1 MNPSMD
7 DAAELADRMRGPAG
21 LSALDVASHLKTQTV
36 FDIRVL
42 CSVDST
48 NSVARN
54 FAREGAPEGTVVIA
68 EEQTKGRGRRGHAF
82 HSPAGS
88 GLYLSIVLRPSIA
101 PAQAHLLTC
110 LAAVAVSR
118 AADHVCGCETTIKW
132 INDVYLGDRKVAGI
146 LTEGSSHANGA
157 RFEYAIVG
165 MGVNV
170 ADPPDGWPD
179 DVSNRAGSLG
189 LDPLKCDVRGVLAAG
204 ILDEFWHLYEK
215 LPEDTFHAEYRD
227 RCFVLGN
234 PLSISTEDGVL
245 EGVAVDLDEDYRLV
259 VALPEGGLR
268 AFSSA
273 EASVVVK

>member
-7 DAAELADRMRGPAG
+7 DAFEQADRTFGSAG
-21 LSALDVASHLKTQTV
+21 LSSSNIESLLINQAVY
-36 FDIRVL
+36 DIRVL
-42 CSVDST
+42 DSVDST
-48 NSVARN
+48 NSFARN
-54 FAREGAPEGTVVIA
+54 LAREGAPEGTVVIA
-68 EEQTKGRGRRGHAF
+68 KEQTKGRGRRGHSF
-82 HSPAGS
+82 HSPAGT
-88 GLYLSIVLRPSIA
+88 GLYMSIVLRPSIA
-101 PAQAHLLTC
+101 LAQAHLLTC

-118 AADHVCGCETTIKW
+118 AADHVCGRDTTIKW

-189 LDPLKCDVRGVLAAG
+189 MDPLKCDVRGVLAAG
-204 ILDEFWHLYEK
+204 ILDEFWRLYEK

-245 EGVAVDLDEDYRLV
+245 EGVAVDIDEEYRLV
-259 VALPEGGLR
+259 VALPEEGLH
-268 AFSSA
+268 AFSSG
-273 EASVVVK
+273 EASVAVK

>member
-1 MNPSMD
+1 MNSSMD
-7 DAAELADRMRGPAG
+7 DAFEQADRTFGSAG
-21 LSALDVASHLKTQTV
+21 LSSSNIESLLINQAVY
-36 FDIRVL
+36 DIRVL
-42 CSVDST
+42 DSVDST
-48 NSVARN
+48 NSFARN
-54 FAREGAPEGTVVIA
+54 LAREGAPEGTVVIA
-68 EEQTKGRGRRGHAF
+68 KEQTKGRGRRGHSF
-82 HSPAGS
+82 HSPAGT
-88 GLYLSIVLRPSIA
+88 GLYMSIVLRPSIA
-101 PAQAHLLTC
+101 LAQAHLLTC

-118 AADHVCGCETTIKW
+118 AADHVCGRDTTIKW

-189 LDPLKCDVRGVLAAG
+189 MDPLKCDVRGVLAAG
-204 ILDEFWHLYEK
+204 ILDEFWRLYEK

-245 EGVAVDLDEDYRLV
+245 EGVAVDIDEEYRLV
-259 VALPEGGLR
+259 VALPEGGLH
-268 AFSSA
+268 AFSSG
-273 EASVVVK
+273 EASVAVK